1 MSGMYNVGGRRG
13 VRFSARRALAFA
25 VLLPALLPGM
35 AAHGAGR
42 PAFSSEAALP
52 AASVSE
58 GRGDFILTGYAG
70 QGGVMRGIVPS
81 GTVHLRLDGMDVP
94 FAPDGTFLIA
104 FDRDAGMEAA
114 LKAELADGRV
124 IERRIP
130 VAPGDWRLQHVNA
143 DFRAGVSDEEFVR
156 RRAVE
161 LERIAAARA
170 VHSESDGWKQ
180 DFLWPLAGR
189 ISGVFGS
196 QRIYRGKP
204 GSYHG
209 GVDVVARTGT
219 PFVAPADGVVVL
231 AADQPF
237 TLEGH
242 LLILDH
248 GMGLN
253 SAFLHCSSLSVKQG
267 DRVWQGQVIGTVG
280 ASGRVTGPHLHWG
293 MMWNAARIDP
303 ARIAGAMTR

>member
-1 MSGMYNVGGRRG
+1 MNRICDGQGRRG
-13 VRFSARRALAFA
+13 VRILMRRAIAFA
-25 VLLPALLPGM
+25 ALSSTLSPGM
-35 AAHGAGR
+35 AAHGADQFALSAEG
-42 PAFSSEAALP
+42 ALP
-52 AASVSE
+52 AASALTDRS
-58 GRGDFILTGYAG
+58 DFILTGYAG
-70 QGGVMRGIVPS
+70 QGGVMRGTVPQ
-81 GTVHLRLDGMDVP
+81 GTTHLSLNGMEIP
-94 FAPDGTFLIA
+94 FAPDGAFLIA
-104 FDRDAGMEAA
+104 FDRDAGMEAK

-124 IERRIP
+124 IERRLP

-143 DFRAGVSDEEFVR
+143 DFRAGVPDEEFVR

-189 ISGVFGS
+189 ISGMFGS

-204 GSYHG
+204 GSFHG
-209 GVDVVARTGT
+209 GVDVVARTGR

-237 TLEGH
+237 TLEGY

-253 SAFLHCSSLSVKQG
+253 SAFLHCSSLSVKEG
-267 DRVWQGQVIGTVG
+267 DKVRQGQVIGTVG
-280 ASGRVTGPHLHWG
+280 ASGRATGPHLHWG
-293 MMWNAARIDP
+293 MKWNAARIDP
-303 ARIAGAMTR
+303 ARIVAPMAR

>member
-1 MSGMYNVGGRRG
+1 MNGIGDVRGRRG
-13 VRFSARRALAFA
+13 VRISIRRAIALVVPFST
-25 VLLPALLPGM
+25 LLPGM
-35 AAHGAGR
+35 AAHSADQR
-42 PAFSSEAALP
+42 ALSAEGTP
-52 AASVSE
+52 SAPPVLAS
-58 GRGDFILTGYAG
+58 RTDFILTGYAG
-70 QGGVMRGIVPS
+70 QGGVMRGTVPQ
-81 GTVHLRLDGMDVP
+81 GTAHLSLNGMDVP
-94 FAPDGTFLIA
+94 FAPDGAFLIA

-124 IERRIP
+124 IERRLP

-143 DFRAGVSDEEFVR
+143 DFRAGVPDEEFVR

-161 LERIAAARA
+161 LERIVAARA

-237 TLEGH
+237 TLEGY

-267 DRVWQGQVIGTVG
+267 DRVRQGQVIGTVG

-303 ARIAGAMTR
+303 ARIAGTMTR